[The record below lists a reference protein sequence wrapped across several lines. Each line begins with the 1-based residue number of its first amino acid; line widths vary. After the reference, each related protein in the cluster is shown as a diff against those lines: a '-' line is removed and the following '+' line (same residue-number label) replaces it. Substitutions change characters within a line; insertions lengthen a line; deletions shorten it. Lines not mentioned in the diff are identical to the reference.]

1 MKVYPAFLCFMILF
15 AACNSGA
22 DTQQNQ
28 SSTNGDAIEK
38 DALFNME
45 VIPGTKNQIAVKK
58 DATGNILEEGITD
71 AKGLKNG
78 TWVIYQGEGGYP
90 AKIASYVNGKYNGPY
105 VEFDG
110 FGQISL
116 RASYKNNQLHG
127 KVAKFTNGN
136 LVQESTY
143 KNGILDGVYKEYSR
157 SGGIQKEIN
166 YKDGKLDGLFRY
178 YDENGKINLEYNYKN
193 GKQQ

>member
-1 MKVYPAFLCFMILF
+1 MKVYPAFLCLMILVT
-15 AACNSGA
+15 ACNSGA
-22 DTQQNQ
+22 DTQQNLP
-28 SSTNGDAIEK
+28 STNGDVIGK
-38 DALFNME
+38 DALFKME
-45 VIPGTKNQIAVKK
+45 KIPGTGNQIAVKK
-58 DATGNILEEGITD
+58 DASGNILEEGITD
-71 AKGLKNG
+71 SKGLKNG

-90 AKIASYVNGKYNGPY
+90 EKIASYVDGKYNGPY

-116 RASYKNNQLHG
+116 KASYKNNQLHG
-127 KVAKFTNGN
+127 NVAKFINGN
-136 LVQESTY
+136 LTQESTY
-143 KNGILDGVYKEYSR
+143 KNGVLDGVYKEYSR

-166 YKDGKLDGLFRY
+166 YKEGKLDGPFRY

>member
-1 MKVYPAFLCFMILF
+1 MILLT
-15 AACNSGA
+15 ACNSGGDA
-22 DTQQNQ
+22 QQNLP
-28 SSTNGDAIEK
+28 SENGDAIEK
-38 DALFNME
+38 DPLFNME
-45 VIPGTKNQIAVKK
+45 VIPGTSNQIAVKK
-58 DATGNILEEGITD
+58 DATGNILEEGITN

-127 KVAKFTNGN
+127 NVAKFTNGN

-166 YKDGKLDGLFRY
+166 YKEGKLDGPFRY

>member
-1 MKVYPAFLCFMILF
+1 MKVYPAFLCFMILLM
-15 AACNSGA
+15 ACNPGA
-22 DTQQNQ
+22 ETQQNLP
-28 SSTNGDAIEK
+28 STNGDAIEK
-38 DALFNME
+38 DPLFNME
-45 VIPGTKNQIAVKK
+45 VIPGTSNQIAVKK

-71 AKGLKNG
+71 SKGLKNG
-78 TWVIYQGEGGYP
+78 TWVTYQGEGGYP

-110 FGQISL
+110 FGQILL
-116 RASYKNNQLHG
+116 RACYKNNQLHG
-127 KVAKFTNGN
+127 NVAKFTNGN
-136 LVQESTY
+136 LVQESNY
-143 KNGILDGVYKEYSR
+143 KNGVLDGVYKEYSR

-166 YKDGKLDGLFRY
+166 YKEGKLDGPFRY